1 MRLSQ
6 GHLNLLELCPRKFQH
21 TYLEQLGSPNSPE
34 QQERLLAGS
43 RFHALM
49 QQWEMG
55 LPIEPFLQADPQLR
69 QWFHAFITAAPQILQ
84 IDHPLFRASEH
95 LRMLEFRGYILTV
108 VYDLLILTEQE
119 AQILDWK
126 TYPKPLKSAASQHG
140 GAICLSQSWQSRL
153 YPFVLAETSDF
164 APEQIS
170 MTYWFFQAKGER
182 ETPQSL
188 KLPYS
193 AKQHEETRQS
203 LNRSLKQLSEW
214 LDRYETKGEFFPQV
228 PATADCGACG
238 FAIRC
243 QRSSQSEPSE
253 SPLTLAE
260 IQEVPL

>member
-21 TYLEQLGSPNSPE
+21 TYLEQLGSPNSLE
-34 QQERLLAGS
+34 QQEQLLAGS

-55 LPIEPFLQADPQLR
+55 LPIAPFLQEDPQLR
-69 QWFHAFITAAPQILQ
+69 QWFHAFTAAAPQILQ
-84 IDHPLFRASEH
+84 IHDPLFRESEH
-95 LRMLEFRGYILTV
+95 LRMLEFRGHILTV

-126 TYPKPLKSAASQHG
+126 TYPKPSRSD
-140 GAICLSQSWQSRL
+140 LSQSWQSRL
-153 YPFVLAETSDF
+153 YPFVLAETSEY

-170 MTYWFFQAKGER
+170 MTYWFFQANGE
-182 ETPQSL
+182 TAQSL

-193 AKQHEETRQS
+193 SRQHEETRQT
-203 LNRSLKQLSEW
+203 LTRLLDQFGMW
-214 LDRYETKGEFFPQV
+214 LDRYETQGEFFPQTPEIV
-228 PATADCGACG
+228 ESCADCS

-243 QRSSQSEPSE
+243 ERSAQDSVSSNPFRS
-253 SPLTLAE
+253 LAE
-260 IQEVPL
+260 IQEVPI